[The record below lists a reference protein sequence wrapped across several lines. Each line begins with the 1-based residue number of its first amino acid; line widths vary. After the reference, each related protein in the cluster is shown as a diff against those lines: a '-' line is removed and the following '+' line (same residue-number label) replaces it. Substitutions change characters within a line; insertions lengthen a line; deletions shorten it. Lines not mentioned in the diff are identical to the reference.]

1 MDAVIGAADEAL
13 EPADA
18 LLITPLFPP
27 YLLSIQ
33 EYRIRYTIYD
43 NTAPSLPLEVSH
55 GLRALDKHR
64 DVVALHP
71 SYSASLSFVVYVG
84 SCK

>member
-1 MDAVIGAADEAL
+1 MGAADEAL

-18 LLITPLFPP
+18 PLINPLFPP

-33 EYRIRYTIYD
+33 EYRIRYAIYD

-55 GLRALDKHR
+55 SLRAPDEHR
-64 DVVALHP
+64 DAVALHP
-71 SYSASLSFVVYVG
+71 
-84 SCK
+84 